1 VDQVRSDVDVVAA
14 ARTGVVAIGA
24 LSAVARARSFS
35 STLGLMTMSG
45 HEKAPA
51 GRLGAGDA
59 GRTSDQEP
67 ATYEF

>member
-1 VDQVRSDVDVVAA
+1 VIDEAVTA

-24 LSAVARARSFS
+24 LRAAARERSFS
-35 STLGLMTMSG
+35 STLGLMAMSG

-51 GRLGAGDA
+51 KRLGAGGA

-67 ATYEF
+67 RTYVF